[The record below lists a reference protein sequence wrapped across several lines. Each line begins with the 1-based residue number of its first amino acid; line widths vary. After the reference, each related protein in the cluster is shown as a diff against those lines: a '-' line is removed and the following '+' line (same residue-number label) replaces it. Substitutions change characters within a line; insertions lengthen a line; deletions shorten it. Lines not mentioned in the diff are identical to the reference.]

1 MRALGSRRARDREK
15 RDAERLDEPRG
26 GEPTRQREDT
36 DREREEGSH
45 QEHRTPDAGEQRLE
59 EEPFA
64 DEAVQRRQSGN
75 GQGADQEAG
84 GRPREPSN
92 QAAELV
98 HVAGT
103 GGVKNGPGAEEQ
115 QSLECGVVQGMVE
128 RGREGE
134 EGGRAGPEA
143 QKEEAG
149 SDADED
155 EADILHA

>member
-64 DEAVQRRQSGN
+64 DEAVQRRHTGN
-75 GQGADQEAG
+75 GQGPDQEAG
-84 GRPREPSN
+84 GRPPEPSN
-92 QAAELV
+92 QAAGR
-98 HVAGT
+98 A
-103 GGVKNGPGAEEQ
+103 
-115 QSLECGVVQGMVE
+115 
-128 RGREGE
+128 RG
-134 EGGRAGPEA
+134 GGRGGA
-143 QKEEAG
+143 
-149 SDADED
+149 
-155 EADILHA
+155 